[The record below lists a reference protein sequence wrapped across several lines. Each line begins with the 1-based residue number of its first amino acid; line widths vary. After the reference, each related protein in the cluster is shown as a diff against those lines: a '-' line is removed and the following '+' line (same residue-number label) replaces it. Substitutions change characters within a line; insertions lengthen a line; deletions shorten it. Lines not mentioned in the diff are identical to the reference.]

1 MLEKGKK
8 YLLKEFFNECE
19 VGKTYNIIFNKKY
32 TYTIHK
38 IPILKSNE
46 IYMHPA
52 IYHYGMYKSYF
63 YKATEF
69 IPAFSR
75 FLGEYATEIIGT
87 PKDWYGITKYY
98 ELGEIGDADGDF
110 YLKIPQ
116 NIVKLLMQKYD
127 IKDIKDF
134 ENLIKQQLPNID
146 HAFDCINYLCIIYK
160 VDQCFHRDGI
170 VCDLFVDRCGRE
182 FNLNI
187 IEKNEICKIKVDN
200 KGYACASVSDFK
212 DLDFS
217 ATITIIDILD

>member
-8 YLLKEFFNECE
+8 YLWEEFFNECE
-19 VGKTYNIIFNKKY
+19 VGKTYIIKFNKN
-32 TYTIHK
+32 YTINT

-98 ELGEIGDADGDF
+98 ELGEIGDAGGDF
-110 YLKIPQ
+110 YLEIPQ
-116 NIVKLLMQKYD
+116 NITKLLMLKYD

-134 ENLIKQQLPNID
+134 ENLIKQQLPNISYVTD
-146 HAFDCINYLCIIYK
+146 LFGGLHIEYK

-187 IEKNEICKIKVDN
+187 MEKNEICKIKVN
-200 KGYACASVSDFK
+200 NEGYACASVSDFK
-212 DLDFS
+212 NLDFNVS
-217 ATITIIDILD
+217 ITIIDILD